1 MAIERRGSA
10 PSWIETVVKAGVSAV
25 PVIGGSLVAVIGDTL
40 ERRRE
45 RVSEFG
51 EAAVAASEAPEA
63 LVERM
68 QRDERISDLFLD
80 GAVLSASTSMA
91 AKASSDGKGRGPGG
105 VR

>member
-1 MAIERRGSA
+1 
-10 PSWIETVVKAGVSAV
+10 VKAGVSAV